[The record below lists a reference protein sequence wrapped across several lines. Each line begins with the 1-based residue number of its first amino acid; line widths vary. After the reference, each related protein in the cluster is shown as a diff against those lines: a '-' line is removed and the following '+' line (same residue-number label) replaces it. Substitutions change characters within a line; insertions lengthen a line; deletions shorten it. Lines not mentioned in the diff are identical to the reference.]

1 MGVTWKLFMFKF
13 LNREKYSRKLQGR
26 ITRDGGKSLFHK
38 GVLEL
43 HHGIPVIKLEGNYS
57 EMGLQYGVLLKD
69 EMEKFYNE
77 NRKRGDDIIK
87 ALPWYIK
94 PFGSLMMSVVAGYS
108 AKRIPRKYRKELSG
122 LAKGSGIPFN
132 EIATAAFG
140 GVIFDAA
147 CTAVLSRVDGGILH
161 GQNLDFEP
169 SYLGNYPV
177 IVEYRPEGK
186 SRYVNFGITGV
197 PGMFHGVNER
207 GISITVN
214 YGDGTFNGEKRGLP
228 MGYKIRE
235 ILESAEGLDQVEAM
249 LREFKPDELGWIVTV
264 CSAEEKSAAVF
275 DIFNGDVVR
284 SDFSGD
290 KHKYVLNRIF
300 CSGRLGNYD
309 YSKKYLQISRGEGIY
324 NLARV
329 RSAENYFKE
338 RSINSVNDMLHF
350 LADYDFYHYKKMPGS
365 MNTTIVNERTLH
377 TLIFDW
383 RDFSVYF
390 ASAPGYSSLASIYKY
405 NFKSSSLELYRDPLP
420 EFGSIDLQGFME
432 WYSSYQKA
440 YLISTVAKGI
450 ERKFPYIK
458 FKKPDYSGV
467 LEDID
472 LTAYHNPRELWSLF
486 RIWKSDRRAISFKDV
501 IFSCKKAIE
510 RYPDFAI
517 LYTIKGSIE
526 RSLNRYD
533 NAVDSFTKALNCTII
548 SDYDRIHI
556 FNDLV
561 SLYKKT
567 GDRERALDAAVEN
580 IKLIESLTERYSMGG
595 IVSRIYDRMKYFAY
609 KPEQRY
615 KIYHK

>member
-1 MGVTWKLFMFKF
+1 MLKF
-13 LNREKYSRKLQGR
+13 LNREKYSRKLQSR
-26 ITRDGGKSLFHK
+26 IVKDGGNSIFRK
-38 GVLEL
+38 GGLKF
-43 HHGIPVIKLEGNYS
+43 HHGFPVITLEGNYY
-57 EMGLQYGVLLKD
+57 EMGLQYGVLLKY
-69 EMEKFYNE
+69 EMEKLYNE

-94 PFGSLMMSVVAGYS
+94 PLGGLVMSVVAGYS

-122 LAKGSGIPFN
+122 LVKGSGISFN
-132 EIATAAFG
+132 EIAAAAFG

-186 SRYVNFGITGV
+186 NRYVNFGITGV
-197 PGMFHGVNER
+197 PGMFHGVNEK
-207 GISITVN
+207 GISLTVN
-214 YGDGTFNGEKRGLP
+214 YGDGTFNGENRGLP

-235 ILESAEGLDQVEAM
+235 ILESSENLDQVESI
-249 LREFKPDELGWIVTV
+249 LRDFKPDELGWIVTA

-284 SDFSGD
+284 SNFSGD

-300 CSGRLGNYD
+300 CSDRLGNYD
-309 YSKKYLQISRGEGIY
+309 FSKKYLQISRGEGIY

-329 RSAENYFKE
+329 NSAENYFKE
-338 RSINSVNDMLHF
+338 RSINTVDDMLHF
-350 LADYDFYHYKKMPGS
+350 LADFDLYHYKKMPGS

-390 ASAPGYSSLASIYKY
+390 ASAPGYSSLSAIYKY
-405 NFKSSSLELYRDPLP
+405 NFKSSSLDFYREPLP

-450 ERKFPYIK
+450 ERKFSYIK
-458 FKKPDYSGV
+458 FKKPDYSV
-467 LEDID
+467 ILDEID
-472 LTAYHNPRELWSLF
+472 LTTYHNPRELWSLF

-501 IFSCKKAIE
+501 IYSCTKAIE

-526 RSLNRYD
+526 TSLHRYND
-533 NAVDSFTKALNCTII
+533 ALESFNKALNCPII

-567 GDRERALDAAVEN
+567 GDRERALDAAVKN
-580 IKLIESLTERYSMGG
+580 IKLIESLIERYSMGG
-595 IVSRIYDRMKYFAY
+595 IVERIYNRMKYFAY

>member
-1 MGVTWKLFMFKF
+1 MFKF
-13 LNREKYSRKLQGR
+13 FNSENKSLRLQKN
-26 ITRDGGKSLFHK
+26 ILKDGGKSIFRK
-38 GVLEL
+38 GVLEF
-43 HHGIPVIKLEGNYS
+43 HHKIPVIILEGNYY

-69 EMEKFYNE
+69 EMEKLYGE
-77 NRKRGDDIIK
+77 NRERGEDILK

-94 PFGSLMMSVVAGYS
+94 PFGSIIMSVVAGYS

-122 LAKGSGIPFN
+122 LAKGSGIPFS

-147 CTAVLSRVDGGILH
+147 CTAVLSRVEGGILH

-186 SRYVNFGITGV
+186 NRYVNFGITGV
-197 PGMFHGVNER
+197 PGMFHGVNEK

-214 YGDGTFNGEKRGLP
+214 YGDGTFNGENRGLP

-235 ILESAEGLDQVEAM
+235 ILESAENLDQVESM
-249 LREFKPDELGWIVTV
+249 LRGFKPDELGWIVTV

-300 CSGRLGNYD
+300 CSDRIGNYD

-329 RSAENYFKE
+329 RRAENYFKE
-338 RSINSVNDMLHF
+338 RSIDTVDNMLHF

-383 RDFSVYF
+383 RDSSVYF
-390 ASAPGYSSLASIYKY
+390 ASAPGYSSLAAIYKY

-420 EFGSIDLQGFME
+420 EFGSIDFQGFME
-432 WYSSYQKA
+432 WYGSYQKA
-440 YLISTVAKGI
+440 YLVSTVAKGI

-458 FKKPDYSGV
+458 FKKPDYSRV
-467 LEDID
+467 LDDID
-472 LTAYHNPRELWSLF
+472 LAAYHNPRELWSLF
-486 RIWKSDRRAISFKDV
+486 RIWKGDRRAISFKDV
-501 IFSCKKAIE
+501 IYSCNKAIE

-526 RSLNRYD
+526 TSLHRYD
-533 NAVDSFTKALNCTII
+533 DALESFNKALNCTII

-556 FNDLV
+556 YNDLV

-567 GDRERALDAAVEN
+567 GERDRALDAAVEN

-595 IVSRIYDRMKYFAY
+595 IVSRIYDRMKYLAY

>member
-1 MGVTWKLFMFKF
+1 MFKF
-13 LNREKYSRKLQGR
+13 LNREKYSCKLQGR
-26 ITRDGGKSLFHK
+26 ITKEGGKSIFGK
-38 GVLEL
+38 GALEL
-43 HHGIPVIKLEGNYS
+43 HHGIPVIKLEGDYY

-69 EMEKFYNE
+69 AMNKLYSE
-77 NRKRGDDIIK
+77 NRERGDDIIK

-94 PFGSLMMSVVAGYS
+94 PFSSMIITVVAGYS
-108 AKRIPRKYRKELSG
+108 ANRIPRKYRRELSG

-147 CTAVLSRVDGGILH
+147 CTALLARVEGGILH

-186 SRYVNFGITGV
+186 NRYVNFGITGI
-197 PGMFHGVNER
+197 PGMFHGVNEK
-207 GISITVN
+207 GISLTVN
-214 YGDGTFNGEKRGLP
+214 YGDGTFNGRNRGLP

-235 ILESAEGLDQVEAM
+235 ILESAENLDQVESM

-284 SDFSGD
+284 SDLSGD

-300 CSGRLGNYD
+300 CCDRLGNYD

-329 RSAENYFKE
+329 KSADDSLKE
-338 RSINSVNDMLHF
+338 RSINTVDDMLRF
-350 LADYDFYHYKKMPGS
+350 FADYDFYHYKKMSGS

-390 ASAPGYSSLASIYKY
+390 ASAPGYSSLAAIYKY
-405 NFKSSSLELYRDPLP
+405 NFKTSSLELYRDPLP
-420 EFGSIDLQGFME
+420 EFGGIDFQGFME
-432 WYSSYQKA
+432 WYGSYQKA
-440 YLISTVAKGI
+440 YLVSTVAKGI

-458 FKKPDYSGV
+458 FKKPDYSRV
-467 LEDID
+467 LDAID
-472 LTAYHNPRELWSLF
+472 LTTYHNPRELWCLF

-501 IFSCKKAIE
+501 IYSCNKAIE

-517 LYTIKGSIE
+517 LYTIKGSIQT
-526 RSLNRYD
+526 SLHRYGD
-533 NAVDSFTKALNCTII
+533 ALESFNKALNCTII

-556 FNDLV
+556 YNDLV

-567 GDRERALDAAVEN
+567 GERDRALDAAVEN